1 MSPPEDDGGASN
13 GGGEIACELVIACG
27 DPSKIL
33 EAIEHPFD
41 EIALLVEI
49 QIDRPLVFS
58 GRMGRN
64 RSGNA
69 AERQILTK
77 LPRVVAGVADQ
88 AALGGQLRGQVIGSG
103 DVGPVARRQ
112 EETEEPPLA
121 VADGV
126 DLGRPAAPRA
136 TTACAVAPFPPAA
149 ARWIR
154 IDVLSIDRSSFGMA
168 CTRPWKIAIQRPRRL
183 HRLKRL

>member
-1 MSPPEDDGGASN
+1 MGPPKDDSGASN

-41 EIALLVEI
+41 EIALLVDIE
-49 QIDRPLVFS
+49 IDRPLVFS

-64 RSGNA
+64 SSGDA
-69 AERQILTK
+69 AERQVLTK
-77 LPRVVAGVADQ
+77 FPRIVAGVADQ
-88 AALGGQLRGQVIGSG
+88 AALGGQLRRQIIGGG

-112 EETEEPPLA
+112 EEVEEPPLA

-136 TTACAVAPFPPAA
+136 TNRLRRSPPFPPAA

-154 IDVLSIDRSSFGMA
+154 IDVLSIDRSSFGIA
-168 CTRPWKIAIQRPRRL
+168 CTRP
-183 HRLKRL
+183 